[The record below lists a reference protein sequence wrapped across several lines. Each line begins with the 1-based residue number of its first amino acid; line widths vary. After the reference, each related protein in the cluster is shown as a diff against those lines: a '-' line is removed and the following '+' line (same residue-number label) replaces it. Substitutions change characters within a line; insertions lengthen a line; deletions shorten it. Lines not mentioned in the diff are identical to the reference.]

1 MNLNNR
7 RYIGN
12 KFKLLPFIS
21 GVLDSEQIKFNSIAD
36 VFAGTGVISEYF
48 LDNEKHVIIN
58 DILYANFIFY
68 TAWLSNESYNSKVII
83 ELLDYY
89 NNTND
94 YVTDNYFS
102 DTFSNTYYHY
112 EDAKKI
118 GSIREHLEKIKPSL
132 SNREYSIILASLLY
146 CADKIAN
153 SVGHF
158 ESYLQKQPL
167 RKGVFLKE
175 LNIKQY
181 KYPPQIYQKDA
192 NALIKEI
199 EVDVLYLDP
208 PYNSRQYINFYH
220 ILENL
225 AEWKK
230 PKVFGKTLKMEREN
244 KKSCYSNAKAKIMFK
259 DLVLN
264 AKASYIV
271 LSYNNTYKANSMASI
286 NKMSEKDILEI
297 LESIGHVKQFKID
310 YRYFN
315 SGKTNFYNHQE
326 ILYLCKLKT

>member
-1 MNLNNR
+1 M
-7 RYIGN
+7 
-12 KFKLLPFIS
+12 
-21 GVLDSEQIKFNSIAD
+21 
-36 VFAGTGVISEYF
+36 
-48 LDNEKHVIIN
+48 
-58 DILYANFIFY
+58 
-68 TAWLSNESYNSKVII
+68 
-83 ELLDYY
+83 
-89 NNTND
+89 
-94 YVTDNYFS
+94 
-102 DTFSNTYYHY
+102 
-112 EDAKKI
+112 
-118 GSIREHLEKIKPSL
+118 
-132 SNREYSIILASLLY
+132 
-146 CADKIAN
+146 
-153 SVGHF
+153 
-158 ESYLQKQPL
+158 QKQPL